1 MLAFVDPASE
11 RRRKATS
18 DMRQIRSALTDVLV
32 GQGIANAKPVGAGK
46 VRGIGD
52 GERSRESA
60 LSHQPAMRE
69 GDPLPMGMGKRTPAE
84 PAPVH
89 REVKHN
95 QPGGSWASFAY
106 VVHTNHAVPSTRK
119 NTPKVSFLVVVN

>member
-1 MLAFVDPASE
+1 MKSYRDSAILRMLVLEKLDANRAGTWLAS
-11 RRRKATS
+11 
-18 DMRQIRSALTDVLV
+18 
-32 GQGIANAKPVGAGK
+32 
-46 VRGIGD
+46 GIGD

-84 PAPVH
+84 PAPVN
-89 REVKHN
+89 REVKPN
-95 QPGGSWASFAY
+95 RLGGRGGFAY